1 VSGDKSRS
9 PCNRLLVPPM
19 ARLSSLVRSCYAVAG
34 GDRSAR
40 RVRDV
45 AGDPPP
51 VAPFII
57 ELISGGVVLAWLMSS
72 TGLIL
77 LAVIMHG
84 THNMSQQACSPFG
97 TWHRSTQMPCAPL
110 NLHQR
115 VMHCLD
121 QCLTE
126 LSELGDAHRPPR
138 GRYLLFREI

>member
-1 VSGDKSRS
+1 
-9 PCNRLLVPPM
+9 
-19 ARLSSLVRSCYAVAG
+19 
-34 GDRSAR
+34 
-40 RVRDV
+40 VRDV
-45 AGDPPP
+45 AGDPLP

-57 ELISGGVVLAWLMSS
+57 ELIRGGVVLAWVMSS
-72 TGLIL
+72 TELIL

-97 TWHRSTQMPCAPL
+97 AWHRSTQMPCAPL

-126 LSELGDAHRPPR
+126 LSELGDAHETAARQISAIRRDIGSRSHRARDRPKQPPH
-138 GRYLLFREI
+138 